1 MLGDRIDK
9 LDVPFSVVNTAH
21 ADGSLRAA
29 RTVRFGARRRVMVD
43 RMSVERRALVDRI
56 GRRGGLEVALDV
68 HVEGGA
74 LRLQSRRIALR
85 LRRYPVSTN
94 PAGMREFR
102 SRSRV
107 RVRSSRH
114 TAEFVWRAQRPC
126 GARARRAGP
135 SGGRAPRAQPNPTPR
150 TPAEICTTAD
160 ASPQPVRRCADLRGC
175 ARRPARDRGARTT
188 SS

>member
-1 MLGDRIDK
+1 MYERVLGDRIDK
-9 LDVPFSVVNTAH
+9 LDAPFSVVNTAH
-21 ADGSLRAA
+21 ADGSLTAA

-85 LRRYPVSTN
+85 LRR
-94 PAGMREFR
+94 
-102 SRSRV
+102 V
-107 RVRSSRH
+107 RVPLGRL
-114 TAEFVWRAQRPC
+114 AEVTVIERAAP
-126 GARARRAGP
+126 ARAGGEGDTAADAPRQAVDVRIRVPLLGEVFRYAGTFTY
-135 SGGRAPRAQPNPTPR
+135 SAFTDDTATDDIAPRAQERPGR
-150 TPAEICTTAD
+150 E
-160 ASPQPVRRCADLRGC
+160 ASSA
-175 ARRPARDRGARTT
+175 GATT